1 MGGTTGADFLIGGG
15 GKRRATTGSRLQGG
29 PQTHQGHPRERVDKR
44 RKQTGAIP
52 GRGLIR
58 ERRLTG
64 AIKGRGLIREIKLTG
79 TITGRRLIREIKM
92 FTSYNLFDANTDA

>member
-1 MGGTTGADFLIGGG
+1 M
-15 GKRRATTGSRLQGG
+15 
-29 PQTHQGHPRERVDKR
+29 
-44 RKQTGAIP
+44 TGAIK

-58 ERRLTG
+58 EIKLTG
-64 AIKGRGLIREIKLTG
+64 FITTGRGLIREIKLTG